1 MNAIV
6 TKLGEIQRISRVIF
20 LSLQAKIG
28 GKLSFNGQQLFVI
41 LSGHQNVKVVIPGDE
56 SLMPYGSKQCPI
68 GNDVLDLV
76 FCHES
81 VEIFKS
87 SCQIFVYQ
95 G

>member
-1 MNAIV
+1 M
-6 TKLGEIQRISRVIF
+6 EY
-20 LSLQAKIG
+20 
-28 GKLSFNGQQLFVI
+28 I
-41 LSGHQNVKVVIPGDE
+41 LRMLLIHKNITYPFHILNMDTHIYIIIPRDE
-56 SLMPYGSKQCPI
+56 SLMPYGSKQCSI

-81 VEIFKS
+81 VEISKS